1 MSIENTVLWFKLRI
15 NSSSTDLLPL
25 VANCTPLCLTMH
37 DVTTLYIGFTEA
49 ITEPKITTQK
59 PSYDNVQ
66 NTCLANIPNK
76 DPIETNILFGLKNG
90 TECLL
95 GTKLEQ
101 KQRIWS
107 YLDNS
112 ALQTL
117 GHSALV
123 ICILEIRNK
132 GELQNRVTLG
142 KFYLV
147 IKYISQHT
155 QHNLFR

>member
-1 MSIENTVLWFKLRI
+1 
-15 NSSSTDLLPL
+15 
-25 VANCTPLCLTMH
+25 MH

-66 NTCLANIPNK
+66 NTCLTNTPNK
-76 DPIETNILFGLKNG
+76 DPIEANILFGLKNG

-95 GTKLEQ
+95 GTKLELYNLLVQ

-117 GHSALV
+117 GQSALV

-155 QHNLFR
+155 QHNLFK